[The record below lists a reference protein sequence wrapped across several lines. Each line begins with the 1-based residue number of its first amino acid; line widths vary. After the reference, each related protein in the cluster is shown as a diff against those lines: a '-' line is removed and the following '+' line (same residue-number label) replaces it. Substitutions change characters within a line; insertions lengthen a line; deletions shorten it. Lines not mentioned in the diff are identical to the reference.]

1 MTLLDKGTW
10 LLDRLGGHFLDPAAR
25 IGLLAIAVSFVIGAF
40 AYRHYYGRETF
51 SLRAYLRHAFP
62 RRVYWSRS
70 FALDVQILLLDRLLL
85 PMVWFAR
92 LLSTISVAALIGT
105 GLTAWLGQPPALKP
119 LQDGGTLTTI
129 LLAALLLLAM
139 DFGTYVTHR
148 LSHQMPLL
156 WAFHRVHH
164 SAEELNP
171 LTLTRK
177 HPVYNVLGVL
187 VDCVTVAPLQ
197 GVIVYLFG
205 VPGELHLLAMTNMG
219 FTAFAFL
226 ASNLR
231 HTHIWL
237 SYGPVLDKLLVSPAL
252 HQIHHSRDKKHFDTN
267 YGEVLA
273 IWDWLFG
280 THYQPR
286 EREELRFGIGDEPV
300 QPHPTL
306 TAAMLEPFAYA
317 WRVIRPYGREDDAHG
332 TGMTETATPTA
343 RTVPEMQGQAPQS

>member
-1 MTLLDKGTW
+1 MMTLVDKGTW
-10 LLDRLGGHFLDPAAR
+10 LLDRMGGHFLEPAAR

-40 AYRHYYGRETF
+40 AYRHYHGRENF
-51 SLRAYLRHAFP
+51 SIGAYLRHAFP

-70 FALDVQILLLDRLLL
+70 FAVDVQIMLLDRLFL

-92 LLSTISVAALIGT
+92 LLSTIAVAAMLAE
-105 GLTAWLGQPPALKP
+105 GLTAVLGPVPVRE
-119 LQDGGTLTTI
+119 GGTLTYI

-139 DFGTYVTHR
+139 DLGTYVTHR
-148 LSHQMPLL
+148 LSHRVPLL

-171 LTLTRK
+171 LTLVRK

-187 VDCVTVAPLQ
+187 IDCVTVAPLQ

-205 VPGELHLLAMTNMG
+205 VPGELHLLAMTNIG

-237 SYGPVLDKLLVSPAL
+237 SYGPVLDKIFVSPAL
-252 HQIHHSRDKKHFDTN
+252 HQIHHSRAEKHFDTN

-273 IWDWLFG
+273 IWDWLFR

-286 EREELRFGIGDEPV
+286 EREELHFGIGDETA

-306 TAAMLEPFAYA
+306 SAAMFEPFVYA
-317 WRVIRPYGREDDAHG
+317 WRTIRPCPGAERDARLSDPFEPD
-332 TGMTETATPTA
+332 T
-343 RTVPEMQGQAPQS
+343 QSQAHP

>member
-1 MTLLDKGTW
+1 MTLTDKGTW
-10 LLDRLGGHFLDPAAR
+10 LLDRIGGHFLEPSAR

-40 AYRHYYGRETF
+40 AYRYYYGRDNF
-51 SLRAYLRHAFP
+51 SVRAYLRHAFP
-62 RRVYWSRS
+62 RRVYWSRT
-70 FALDVQILLLDRLLL
+70 FAVDVQIMVLDRLFL

-92 LLSTISVAALIGT
+92 VLSTIAVAGMLAA
-105 GLTAWLGQPPALKP
+105 GLTAMLGPMPVREGSALTY
-119 LQDGGTLTTI
+119 LV
-129 LLAALLLLAM
+129 LATLLLLAM

-148 LSHQMPLL
+148 LSHQVPLL

-171 LTLTRK
+171 LTLMRK

-187 VDCVTVAPLQ
+187 VDCITVAPLQ

-205 VPGELHLLAMTNMG
+205 VPGELQLLAMANMG
-219 FTAFAFL
+219 FIAFSFL

-237 SYGPVLDKLLVSPAL
+237 SYGPVLDKVLVSPAL
-252 HQIHHSRDKKHFDTN
+252 HQIHHSRAEKHFDTN

-273 IWDWLFG
+273 IWDWLFR

-286 EREELRFGIGDEPV
+286 EREDLEFGIGDEAV

-306 TAAMLEPFAYA
+306 AAAMLEPFVYA
-317 WRVIRPYGREDDAHG
+317 WRTIRPHTSTNEDERPADQFEPDA
-332 TGMTETATPTA
+332 
-343 RTVPEMQGQAPQS
+343 QSRAHP